1 MVTDGTAADGTAAEA
16 ADAAEERAARP
27 VKSAERTLALLE
39 RLAEAREPLSVV
51 DLHRASGYPRSSLH
65 QLLHTMA
72 ASGWIEMLP
81 DGTHVSI
88 GSRALVV
95 GTAYLDRDR
104 ALPHALPVLER
115 IRDDTGYTAH
125 YARREGDR
133 VLYLATRETTESR
146 RATSRVG
153 RQLPAHATSLGK
165 ALLAELSP
173 EERAAALGPG
183 PLAALTE
190 NTVTDRAAL
199 AAQLDAAHERG
210 YAHEREENLLG
221 VSCVAVSVGYRIPA
235 TDAISCSMPI
245 ERATPAEVARVA
257 RIIASHAGRLA
268 QALRSAGVR

>member
-1 MVTDGTAADGTAAEA
+1 VVTAGPSDGRRVVT
-16 ADAAEERAARP
+16 P

-39 RLAEAREPLSVV
+39 RLAEAVEPVAVV

-72 ASGWIEMLP
+72 ASGWIEMLQ

-104 ALPHALPVLER
+104 ALPHALAALER
-115 IRDDTGYTAH
+115 IRDETGYTAH

-165 ALLAELSP
+165 ALLAELSAD
-173 EERAAALGPG
+173 ERAEALGDG
-183 PLAALTE
+183 DLAALTPD
-190 NTVTDRAAL
+190 TVTDRQAL
-199 AAQLDAAHERG
+199 DAQLDAARDRG
-210 YAHEREENLLG
+210 YAHEREENLPG
-221 VSCVAVSVGYRIPA
+221 VACVGVTVGYRIPA
-235 TDAISCSMPI
+235 SDAISCSLPVARASDREV
-245 ERATPAEVARVA
+245 ERVARVVSA
-257 RIIASHAGRLA
+257 HAGRLA
-268 QALRSAGVR
+268 QELRSAGVR

>member
-1 MVTDGTAADGTAAEA
+1 VVT
-16 ADAAEERAARP
+16 ADAVAERAIRP

-39 RLAEAREPLSVV
+39 RLAASTEPVAV
-51 DLHRASGYPRSSLH
+51 ADLHRASGYPRSSLH

-72 ASGWIEMLP
+72 ASGWIEMRH
-81 DGTHVSI
+81 DGTHVAI

-104 ALPHALPVLER
+104 ALPHALAALER
-115 IRDDTGYTAH
+115 IRDETGYTAH

-165 ALLAELSP
+165 ALLAELSAD
-173 EERAAALGPG
+173 ERTEALGDG
-183 PLAALTE
+183 ELAALTA
-190 NTVTDRAAL
+190 NTITDRAVL
-199 AAQLDAAHERG
+199 DAQLDAAHERG

-221 VSCVAVSVGYRIPA
+221 VSCVAVAVGYRIPA
-235 TDAISCSMPI
+235 TDAISCSMPVD
-245 ERATPAEVARVA
+245 RATPAEAQRVARV
-257 RIIASHAGRLA
+257 IGTHAARLA

>member
-1 MVTDGTAADGTAAEA
+1 MVTEEQAAE
-16 ADAAEERAARP
+16 RGARP

-39 RLAEAREPLSVV
+39 RLAASSEPVSVV
-51 DLHRASGYPRSSLH
+51 ELHRASGYPRSSLH

-72 ASGWIEMLP
+72 ASGWIEMLQ

-104 ALPHALPVLER
+104 ALPHALAALER
-115 IRDDTGYTAH
+115 IRDETGYTAH

-165 ALLAELSP
+165 ALLAELSA
-173 EERAAALGPG
+173 EERREALGSG
-183 PLAALTE
+183 PLAALTPQ
-190 NTVTDRAAL
+190 TVTDPAAL
-199 AAQLDAAHERG
+199 DAQLDVAHERG
-210 YAHEREENLLG
+210 YAHEREENLAG

-245 ERATPAEVARVA
+245 DRATPKEAERVA
-257 RIIASHAGRLA
+257 RIIGAHADRLA
-268 QALRSAGVR
+268 QTLRSAGVR

>member
-1 MVTDGTAADGTAAEA
+1 MVTDGPAG
-16 ADAAEERAARP
+16 ERGARP

-39 RLAEAREPLSVV
+39 RLAASSEPVSVV

-72 ASGWIEMLP
+72 ASGWIQMLQ

-104 ALPHALPVLER
+104 ALPHALAALER
-115 IRDDTGYTAH
+115 IRDETGYTAH

-153 RQLPAHATSLGK
+153 RQLPAHVTSLGK

-173 EERAAALGPG
+173 EERREVLGSG
-183 PLAALTE
+183 PLAALTPQ
-190 NTVTDRAAL
+190 TVTDVAAL
-199 AAQLDAAHERG
+199 DAQLDAARERG
-210 YAHEREENLLG
+210 YAHEREENLAG

-245 ERATPAEVARVA
+245 DRASDSEVERVA
-257 RIIASHAGRLA
+257 GIIGAHAHRLA

>member
-1 MVTDGTAADGTAAEA
+1 MVTEEQAAE
-16 ADAAEERAARP
+16 RGARP

-39 RLAEAREPLSVV
+39 RLAASSEPVSVV

-72 ASGWIEMLP
+72 TSGWMEMLQDGPP
-81 DGTHVSI
+81 DSI

-95 GTAYLDRDR
+95 GTAYLDRDK
-104 ALPHALPVLER
+104 ALPHALAALER
-115 IRDDTGYTAH
+115 IRDETGYTAH

-165 ALLAELSP
+165 ALLAELSA
-173 EERAAALGPG
+173 EERREALGSG
-183 PLAALTE
+183 PLAALPPQTG
-190 NTVTDRAAL
+190 TDPAVL
-199 AAQLDAAHERG
+199 DAQLDQAHERG
-210 YAHEREENLLG
+210 YAHEREENLAG

-235 TDAISCSMPI
+235 TDAISCSMPVD
-245 ERATPAEVARVA
+245 RATPEEAERVA
-257 RIIASHAGRLA
+257 RIIGAHAERLA
-268 QALRSAGVR
+268 QTLRSAGVR

>member
-1 MVTDGTAADGTAAEA
+1 MTAGPPAERRG
-16 ADAAEERAARP
+16 DAP

-39 RLAEAREPLSVV
+39 RLAAASEPVSVV

-72 ASGWIEMLP
+72 ASGWIEMLQ

-104 ALPHALPVLER
+104 ALPHALAALER
-115 IRDDTGYTAH
+115 IRDETGYTAH

-165 ALLAELSP
+165 ALLAELSAD
-173 EERAAALGPG
+173 ERREALGSG
-183 PLAALTE
+183 RLAALTPQ
-190 NTVTDRAAL
+190 TVTDRAAL
-199 AAQLDAAHERG
+199 DAQLDQAHERG
-210 YAHEREENLLG
+210 YAHEREENLAG

-245 ERATPAEVARVA
+245 DRATTKEVERVA
-257 RIIASHAGRLA
+257 GIIRTHADRLA
-268 QALRSAGVR
+268 QTLRSAGVR

>member
-1 MVTDGTAADGTAAEA
+1 MVTTDASADRGG
-16 ADAAEERAARP
+16 ARP

-39 RLAEAREPLSVV
+39 RLAASAEPVSVV

-72 ASGWIEMLP
+72 ASGWIEMLQ

-104 ALPHALPVLER
+104 ALPHALAALER
-115 IRDDTGYTAH
+115 IRDETGYTAH
-125 YARREGDR
+125 YARREGAQ

-146 RATSRVG
+146 RATSRVA

-165 ALLAELSP
+165 ALLAELSA
-173 EERAAALGPG
+173 EERREALGSG
-183 PLAALTE
+183 PLAALTP

-199 AAQLDAAHERG
+199 DAQLDEAHARG

-245 ERATPAEVARVA
+245 DRATRKEVERVA
-257 RIIASHAGRLA
+257 GVIGTHAHRLA
-268 QALRSAGVR
+268 QTLRTAGVR